1 MCQSA
6 LQSSVTGGAVTK
18 ELKDVIWTWLPGF
31 VAGLVPLVV
40 FLLVSSQVSD
50 VVVPKDHIPVHH
62 YLDGWIGHLLVL
74 GMVTSAVSTFT
85 AFPRLFAQRGASPDA
100 GLGLLVV
107 MTLTL
112 VVSVAFY
119 VLFEARLS
127 QSHMIY
133 WALFVA
139 GLAWI
144 CSFYVELAIAN
155 VSLIRKRDR
164 DAAAKPEINQA

>member
-1 MCQSA
+1 
-6 LQSSVTGGAVTK
+6 
-18 ELKDVIWTWLPGF
+18 
-31 VAGLVPLVV
+31 
-40 FLLVSSQVSD
+40 
-50 VVVPKDHIPVHH
+50 
-62 YLDGWIGHLLVL
+62 
-74 GMVTSAVSTFT
+74 MVTSAVSTFT

-133 WALFVA
+133 WAIFVA
-139 GLAWI
+139 LLAWV

-155 VSLIRKRDR
+155 VSLMRRRERDNS
-164 DAAAKPEINQA
+164 AIPEKPVLDLNPA